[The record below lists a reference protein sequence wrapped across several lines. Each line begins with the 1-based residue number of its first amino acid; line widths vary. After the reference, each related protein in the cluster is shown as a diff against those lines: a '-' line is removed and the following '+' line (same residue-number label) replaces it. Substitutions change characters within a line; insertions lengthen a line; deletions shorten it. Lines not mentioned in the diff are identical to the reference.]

1 LFATNFVAANELIIM
16 SGLTNYL
23 LTGALIV
30 VGPLKKRELNAL
42 GKLLR
47 QTSQQREALAK
58 K

>member
-1 LFATNFVAANELIIM
+1 VAANELIIM

-30 VGPLKKRELNAL
+30 VGPLKKRELKAL